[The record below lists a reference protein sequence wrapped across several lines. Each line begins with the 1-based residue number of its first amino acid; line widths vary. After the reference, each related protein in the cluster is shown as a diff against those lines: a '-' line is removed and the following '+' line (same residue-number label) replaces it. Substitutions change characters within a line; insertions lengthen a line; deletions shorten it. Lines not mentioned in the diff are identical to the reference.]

1 MREEMLTGRRR
12 VEDRRENNNYG
23 AERGLGGKRV
33 DRRKGGWVE
42 RRAATVHDPD
52 QPWPIECK

>member
-1 MREEMLTGRRR
+1 MLTGRRR